1 MSARSSPPPFS
12 AIVLAGGQ
20 SSRMGQDKALVSIGT
35 QTLLQHV
42 CAVAQQCASSVYVVT
57 PWIERY
63 QDLLSKTVA
72 NPVHFVP
79 EQFLSE
85 TDTQHGPLVGFA
97 QGLTHLLQTEL
108 IQTELAQTEWVLL
121 LACDLPHLQAE
132 VLQDWAALLPTVDA
146 ASIALLPR
154 NPNGWWEPLCG
165 FYRRRCLPDLE
176 QFIAAGGR
184 SFQRWLFQQG
194 VQALPLVDPQ
204 LLWNCNTP
212 EDVAACLSRS
222 QTNP

>member
-1 MSARSSPPPFS
+1 MSAKSLPPPFS
-12 AIVLAGGQ
+12 AIILAGGQ

-35 QTLLQHV
+35 QTLLQYV
-42 CAVAQQCASSVYVVT
+42 CAVAQQCANSVYVVT

-63 QDLLSKTVA
+63 QDLLSKTTA
-72 NPVHFVP
+72 TPVHFVR

-97 QGLTHLLQTEL
+97 QGLTHILQAEPS
-108 IQTELAQTEWVLL
+108 QAEPSQTEWVLL

-132 VLQDWAALLPTVDA
+132 ILQGWAARLPTVDA
-146 ASIALLPR
+146 ATIALLPR

-165 FYRRRCLPDLE
+165 FYRRRCLPELE

-184 SFQRWLFQQG
+184 SFQRWLSQQG
-194 VQALPLVDPQ
+194 VQALPLPDPQ
-204 LLWNCNTP
+204 LVWNCNTP
-212 EDVAACLSRS
+212 EDLTAFCSRS
-222 QTNP
+222 QTDP